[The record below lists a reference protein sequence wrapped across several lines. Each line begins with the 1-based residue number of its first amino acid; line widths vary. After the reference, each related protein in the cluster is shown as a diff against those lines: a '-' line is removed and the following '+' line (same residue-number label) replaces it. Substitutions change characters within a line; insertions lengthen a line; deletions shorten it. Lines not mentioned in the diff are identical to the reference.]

1 MLYDAW
7 RNLAIQNLVSLSFAK
22 SFIENVKKQL
32 VYKVFFL
39 NSMNEQTLNNDIIK
53 RARKI
58 KLLLM
63 DCDGVLTDGRLYY
76 TENGEQMKVFN
87 VRDGQGIVSWHKA
100 GFRSGIIS
108 GRDAKKILESRA
120 TELGIHYIKA
130 CSLNKAKDFEDI
142 LQDAKVASKEV
153 AYIGDDIGDACLM
166 GKVGLPIAVAD
177 AVLELLPDVVYKTK
191 AKGGYGAVREVTD
204 LLLRAKEI
212 F

>member
-1 MLYDAW
+1 LHD
-7 RNLAIQNLVSLSFAK
+7 
-22 SFIENVKKQL
+22 
-32 VYKVFFL
+32 
-39 NSMNEQTLNNDIIK
+39 DIIA
-53 RARKI
+53 RAKKI

-76 TENGEQMKVFN
+76 TENGERIKVFH
-87 VRDGQGIVSWHKA
+87 VRDGQGLVSWHRA
-100 GFRSGIIS
+100 GFQSGIIS
-108 GRDAKKILESRA
+108 GRNAKKILESRA

-130 CSLNKAKDFEDI
+130 CSLDKAKDFADI
-142 LQDAKVASKEV
+142 LQDAKVTSEEV

-177 AVLELLPDVVYKTK
+177 AISELLSEVVYTTK
-191 AKGGYGAVREVTD
+191 AKGGCGAVREVTD